1 LIVVVDS
8 GVWISA
14 FQFEGVP
21 LLAIERILVG
31 HRVAVCTPILGE
43 IRKTLVKKFG
53 WSRGEVDEVFD
64 FYLARAIHIEI
75 SGHVSGVCRDPND
88 DMVIECAEIS
98 GAEMIVSGDKDLLA
112 VKRHRGIRV
121 LTPRAFLE
129 SEPGY

>member
-1 LIVVVDS
+1 MIVVVDS

-75 SGHVSGVCRDPND
+75 SGQVRGVCRDPKD
-88 DMVIECAEIS
+88 DKFLEVAVHGRAELILT
-98 GAEMIVSGDKDLLA
+98 GDTDLL
-112 VKRHRGIRV
+112 VLHPFRGIAI
-121 LTPRAFLE
+121 LTPADYLARA
-129 SEPGY
+129 